1 MNTKNNQRFRYMDV
15 CMKAALLELMQQ
27 MDFEKITVKDICKR
41 AGVNRSTFYA
51 HYTDIYQML
60 DENEEY
66 LSQGLIDE
74 VEKQK
79 VSACEGSS
87 PFLPYLHYMKQ
98 HRYFYRVVLQNR
110 KTMPVR
116 KSFAPLWEQ
125 LVAPQC
131 RAAGITDEETLL
143 YYAVGFQAS
152 VSAVLQRWIET
163 DCAKPESELAAILQQ
178 CVPKIR
184 M

>member
-1 MNTKNNQRFRYMDV
+1 MNTKNNQRFRYMDI

-60 DENEEY
+60 DENEKY
-66 LSQGLIDE
+66 LSRGLIAE
-74 VEKQK
+74 VEKQRDSK
-79 VSACEGSS
+79 CEDSS
-87 PFLPYLHYMKQ
+87 LFLPYLRYMKQ
-98 HRYFYRVVLQNR
+98 HQYFYRVVLQNR

-116 KSFAPLWEQ
+116 ESFRPLWEL

-143 YYAVGFQAS
+143 CYAVGFQAS
-152 VSAVLQRWIET
+152 ISAVLQHWIET
-163 DCAKPESELAAILQQ
+163 GCAKPEAELAAILQQ
-178 CVPKIR
+178 CVPKILS
-184 M
+184 